1 MYTKDE
7 FNKYYLAGKAIAE
20 PIHVAIDLHSC
31 GTIFYYDKEGNMTG
45 FIYPIKLISGELSA
59 LFVSDIPNEL
69 LHDSNGSIE
78 CQDLSFNNRCWY
90 ICYND
95 YVKYKSNQSFKV

>member
-31 GTIFYYDKEGNMTG
+31 GTTFYE
-45 FIYPIKLISGELSA
+45 
-59 LFVSDIPNEL
+59 
-69 LHDSNGSIE
+69 
-78 CQDLSFNNRCWY
+78 RCWY
-90 ICYND
+90 IDYDD
-95 YVKYKSNQSFKV
+95 YVRYNKALVFKV